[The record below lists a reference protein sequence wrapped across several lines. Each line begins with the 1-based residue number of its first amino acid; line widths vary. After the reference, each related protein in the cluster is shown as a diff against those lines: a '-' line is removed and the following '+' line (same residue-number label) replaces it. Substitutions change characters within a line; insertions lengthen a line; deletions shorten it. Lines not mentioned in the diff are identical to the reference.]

1 MRPSRRRSEAASID
15 HRRLGADRP
24 LPRSSCT
31 ALTPLVGGYMA
42 RVYGGEPIVLDR
54 VLGPVERGFYRLL
67 GTRAEAE
74 QDWRGYARSVLL
86 FSAASLAVLLPDP
99 EHAVDPP
106 LEPAGTS
113 APCRGTCRSTPP
125 RRS

>member
-1 MRPSRRRSEAASID
+1 MTIAGWAQIV
-15 HRRLGADRP
+15 LF
-24 LPRSSCT
+24 LVVLT
-31 ALTPLVGGYMA
+31 ALTPLFGGYMA

-86 FSAASLAVLLPDP
+86 FSAASLVVL
-99 EHAVDPP
+99 
-106 LEPAGTS
+106 S
-113 APCRGTCRSTPP
+113 
-125 RRS
+125 